1 MKQREIKFRVWD
13 KGLKKFWN
21 YHKTHYSIYAE
32 TTTVTLK
39 ENVQVLLSFSKE
51 FDVIVQSFTGLRDK
65 HGKEI
70 YEGDIVRRLMIDI
83 STVHIEFMEV
93 KFFNGYFSHY
103 NGLNIFNDRENIE
116 VVGNI
121 FENPELL
128 KKS

>member
-1 MKQREIKFRVWD
+1 MKQRELKFRVWD
-13 KGLKKFWN
+13 KELKKFWN
-21 YHKTHYSIYAE
+21 RHKTYYSIYAE

-39 ENVQVLLSFSKE
+39 EDLQVLLSFSKD
-51 FDVIVQSFTGLRDK
+51 FDVIVQQFIGLRDK
-65 HGKEI
+65 KGKEI
-70 YEGDIVRRLMIDI
+70 YEGDIVRRLMIDV
-83 STVHIEFMEV
+83 STIHVEFMEV

-103 NGLNIFNDRENIE
+103 NGLNIFNDSENIE